1 MSKTEKKCWS
11 ESFGFYGSTIRIAE
25 REPGGIL
32 YLLWID
38 KEGKQ
43 WKRSLG
49 HRDRKQ
55 GKKQALE
62 LANHMAGKPAVEKEA
77 GPLTIS
83 EGIARA
89 FAPLRGM
96 YAGDTRHA
104 RQARALA
111 ERAAAKL
118 EPGLTWA
125 ELTPGTVLYLAR
137 RFAQERTDGKGV
149 RAAEYACVVLYTVAG
164 WLREERLIPETA
176 ALPRRGWKTKLREE
190 WRALT
195 GRTTEPARPRH
206 SVEEVRKF
214 FGALPQGDP
223 RLWLLVELA
232 AELRAG
238 QAVRGRRSDLNLAP
252 VGGYGLGRFV
262 VRGAGKKLGEV
273 VDLHPELRA
282 LVDHVL
288 TDGYLSEAEAAY
300 QRGELADYFLFPAG
314 RLRQGRAPAAR
325 VDRQPLGPTAIR
337 NMFCEVERL
346 AGVEHQPGRAFYGL
360 RRQATDLAPEFAQD
374 ARVLNRLSGH
384 AESSTRERVFQD
396 QENELVRARA
406 AKARRK
412 MRRHL
417 GASSPA
423 ALRGVA

>member
-25 REPGGIL
+25 RESGGIL

-43 WKRSLG
+43 RKRSLG

-62 LANHMAGKPAVEKEA
+62 LANRMAGKPAVEKEA

-176 ALPRRGWKTKLREE
+176 ALPRRGWKTKLRDE
-190 WRALT
+190 WRSLT
-195 GRTTEPARPRH
+195 GRSTEPARPRH
-206 SVEEVRKF
+206 SVEEVRQF
-214 FGALPQGDP
+214 FAGLPQGDP

-262 VRGAGKKLGEV
+262 VRGVGKKLGEV

-282 LVDHVL
+282 LVDRVL
-288 TDGYLSEAEAAY
+288 TEGYLSDAEAAY

-314 RLRQGRAPAAR
+314 RLRQGKAPAAR

-384 AESSTRERVFQD
+384 AESSTRERVYQD
-396 QENELVRARA
+396 QQNELVRARA

>member
-1 MSKTEKKCWS
+1 MMSKTEKKCWS

-43 WKRSLG
+43 RKRSLG

-62 LANHMAGKPAVEKEA
+62 LANRMAGKPAVEKEA

-176 ALPRRGWKTKLREE
+176 ALPRRGWKTKLRDE
-190 WRALT
+190 WRSLT
-195 GRTTEPARPRH
+195 GRSTEPARPRH
-206 SVEEVRKF
+206 SVEEVRQF
-214 FGALPQGDP
+214 FAGLPQGDP

-262 VRGAGKKLGEV
+262 VRGVGKKLGEV

-282 LVDHVL
+282 LVDRVL
-288 TDGYLSEAEAAY
+288 TEGYLSDAEAAY

-314 RLRQGRAPAAR
+314 RLRQGKAPAAR
-325 VDRQPLGPTAIR
+325 VDRQPLGWIGNRSGP
-337 NMFCEVERL
+337 
-346 AGVEHQPGRAFYGL
+346 QPSATCSARWNGWPGWSTSRGGRSTGCGGRRRTL
-360 RRQATDLAPEFAQD
+360 RR
-374 ARVLNRLSGH
+374 
-384 AESSTRERVFQD
+384 SSRRTR
-396 QENELVRARA
+396 
-406 AKARRK
+406 
-412 MRRHL
+412 
-417 GASSPA
+417 GC
-423 ALRGVA
+423 

>member
-1 MSKTEKKCWS
+1 MSKIEKKCWS

-43 WKRSLG
+43 RKRSLG

-62 LANHMAGKPAVEKEA
+62 LANRMAGKPAVERAA
-77 GPLTIS
+77 GPLSIS

-96 YAGDTRHA
+96 YAGETRHA

-176 ALPRRGWKTKLREE
+176 ALPRRGWKTKLRDE
-190 WRALT
+190 WRSLT
-195 GRTTEPARPRH
+195 GRSTEPARPRH
-206 SVEEVRKF
+206 SVEEVRQF
-214 FGALPQGDP
+214 FAGLPQGDS

-282 LVDHVL
+282 LVDHML
-288 TDGYLSEAEAAY
+288 TEGYLSDAEAAY

-314 RLRQGRAPAAR
+314 RLRQGKAR
-325 VDRQPLGPTAIR
+325 PLGWIVSRSGPR
-337 NMFCEVERL
+337 
-346 AGVEHQPGRAFYGL
+346 PS
-360 RRQATDLAPEFAQD
+360 ATCS
-374 ARVLNRLSGH
+374 ARWNG
-384 AESSTRERVFQD
+384 
-396 QENELVRARA
+396 
-406 AKARRK
+406 
-412 MRRHL
+412 
-417 GASSPA
+417 
-423 ALRGVA
+423 